1 MAKNNNAGSQ
11 KQSIA
16 RKKGLW
22 GALVRLRFNI
32 QMALHGVMSN
42 PLRSALT
49 LLGIA
54 VGVASVVSLMGIGEG
69 ARMSVMAQFESLGA
83 NVVIVEATD
92 PAYYFDPLR
101 ADEFTERVTSIE
113 MSTPVISGET
123 VIRWRRLRDNVNVIG
138 VNQNF
143 PQVRDHDVIAG
154 HFFNE
159 LHVEQRAQVVV
170 LGYSI
175 ANALDY
181 GRSPVGNTI
190 TIGSLDYTIIGVMAK
205 KGDGQAD
212 DIDNKIIIP
221 YTTAQKL
228 LGTKVASQILC
239 KTADNNG
246 ANLAMVQLGRIFR
259 RELGLDD
266 SKPIS
271 DYIQPPMIEGPWLP
285 EEPWLPEGPVLPELP
300 GGPSIIMP
308 MPMVDDFEVVTDKI
322 SQSPDL
328 SVGVEA
334 ADSPYKEP
342 PTANTGTEMSFDPM
356 RMVVVDSI
364 DVMKPVPMPND
375 GNDNGNGG
383 STSIT
388 GDKLPITIT
397 SLNQLV
403 DEADQA
409 NRVMTLLLG
418 AIAAVSLLV
427 GGLGIMNIMLVAV
440 TERIGEIGVRRALGA
455 KQGDLMTQ
463 FILEALFLSAL
474 GALLGVI
481 IGVIVVA
488 AAGRYGFAAII
499 SVTAIEVAVAVAL
512 GCGLIFGVYPAFSA
526 SSISPVEAL
535 RRN

>member
-1 MAKNNNAGSQ
+1 
-11 KQSIA
+11 
-16 RKKGLW
+16 
-22 GALVRLRFNI
+22 
-32 QMALHGVMSN
+32 MALHGVMSN

-54 VGVASVVSLMGIGEG
+54 IGVASVVSLMGIGEG
-69 ARMSVMAQFESLGA
+69 ARRSVIDQFKSLGA
-83 NVVIVEATD
+83 NVVVIEAD
-92 PAYYFDPLR
+92 NPAYYFDPLR
-101 ADEFTERVTSIE
+101 ADEFTERVPSIE

-123 VIRWRRLRDNVNVIG
+123 TIRWRRLRDNVKVVG

-143 PQVRDHDVIAG
+143 PAVRDHDLKAG

-159 LHVEQRAQVVV
+159 LHIEQRAQVVV
-170 LGYSI
+170 LGYNI
-175 ANALDY
+175 GNALLY
-181 GRSPVGNTI
+181 GRSPVGSTI
-190 TIGSLDYTIIGVMAK
+190 TIGTLDYTIIGWMEK

-271 DYIQPPMIEGPWLP
+271 DYIQPPMIEEPYYPEMPGLP
-285 EEPWLPEGPVLPELP
+285 DGS
-300 GGPSIIMP
+300 GDFDGPSIVMP
-308 MPMVDDFEVVTDKI
+308 MPMDDAVVMIDKI
-322 SQSPDL
+322 SL
-328 SVGVEA
+328 SLDSETAGLP

-342 PTANTGTEMSFDPM
+342 PAADTGLSFEPM
-356 RMVVVDSI
+356 RMVMVDSI
-364 DVMKPVPMPND
+364 MVDMPKPDPGIPDD
-375 GNDNGNGG
+375 GNGNGG
-383 STSIT
+383 TTSLT
-388 GDKLPITIT
+388 GDKLPVTIT
-397 SLNQLV
+397 SLNQSV

-474 GALLGVI
+474 GAILGVL
-481 IGVIVVA
+481 IGLIVLI
-488 AAGRYGFAAII
+488 AAGRYGFAAEV
-499 SVTAIEVAVAVAL
+499 SVTAIQVAVAVAL

-526 SSISPVEAL
+526 SSVSPVEAL